1 MAIELVKEN
10 IEYDQLLGENIS
22 NTLVKEEYIIPDT
35 QPDVVE
41 ILLVDAKPSILNKE
55 VMQDKVYLE
64 GQVEFD
70 VLYLGKI
77 EEKTEV
83 CGVSY
88 SSKFT
93 SYIDIAGAEYKM
105 MTEAEC
111 HIEHINSDA
120 VNERK
125 IALEGIIQLKAI
137 VYKQC
142 DIDIVKDVAGLPS
155 VQFLKN
161 PTTVEK
167 FVGTSTIDLVA
178 KSHNQIPSGKPQI
191 SNILKCDVNV
201 HKKQVKLFEGKIVVE
216 AFAEVNVLYKGNDN
230 RELQH
235 IFDDVLFTQET
246 ELEGVTEEMKAYA
259 DFNVDAIEYNINTD
273 EMGENRNLDVEI
285 LIKVEVKV
293 KDKVDIDVI
302 EDAYSPELSLN
313 IKKQEYDLSLMYG
326 QSSIENMV
334 KENIDFK
341 AGQPNPISIV
351 LSLGKVSI
359 TDKKIVDD
367 KVVVDGIIQTSIL
380 YNTEDEEKYLST
392 LNEDIPFSATAEIA
406 GCKIEM
412 NSIAKAFLESIEA
425 SIEANTISI
434 KAIVSIYCKVNYSL
448 HKEFL
453 IDVVP
458 EEGEKPT
465 KKASVTIY
473 SAQAGDTLWKIAKRY
488 NTTIDSIVNINNI
501 ENPEYIALGQKFI
514 IPGRAII

>member
-10 IEYDQLLGENIS
+10 IEYNQLLGENLA

-35 QPDVVE
+35 QPDVLE
-41 ILLVDAKPSILNKE
+41 ILMVDAKPSVINKE

-77 EEKTEV
+77 EEGTEV

-93 SYIDIAGAEYKM
+93 SYIDMQGAEYKM
-105 MTEAEC
+105 LTEAEC
-111 HIEHINSDA
+111 YVEHINCSA

-125 IALEGIIQLKAI
+125 IALEGIIQLKAL

-142 DIDIVKDVAGLPS
+142 NIDIVKDVAGLS
-155 VQFLKN
+155 NVQFLKN

-167 FVGTSTIDLVA
+167 LLGTSTMDMVA
-178 KSHNQIPSGKPQI
+178 KSHKQVPAGKPQI

-201 HKKQVKLFEGKIVVE
+201 HKKQVQLFEGKVVVE
-216 AFAEVNVLYKGNDN
+216 AFAEVNVLYKGNN
-230 RELQH
+230 SRELQH
-235 IFDDVLFTQET
+235 IYDDVLFTQET
-246 ELEGVTEEMKAYA
+246 ELEGVTPDMKAYA
-259 DFNVDAIEYNINTD
+259 DFNVDAVEYNIKED
-273 EMGENRNLDVEI
+273 EAGENRELDVEV
-285 LIKVEVKV
+285 LVKADVKV

-302 EDAYSPELSLN
+302 EDAYSPELNLN
-313 IKKQEYDLSLMYG
+313 IKKQDYDLSLMYG
-326 QSSIENMV
+326 QSTIENMV

-341 AGQPNPISIV
+341 AGEPNATGVV

-367 KVVVDGIIQTSIL
+367 KVVIDGIVQATVL
-380 YNTEDEEKYLST
+380 YNTEDEEKYLRT
-392 LNEDIPFSATAEIA
+392 INEDVPFNAAVEIP
-406 GCKIEM
+406 GCRIDM
-412 NSIAKAFLESIEA
+412 NSIAKVFLESIES
-425 SIEANTISI
+425 SIEANTIAI
-434 KAIVSIYCKVNYSL
+434 KAIVSIYCKVNYKL
-448 HKEFL
+448 HKDFL

-473 SAQAGDTLWKIAKRY
+473 TAQEGDTLWKIAKRY
-488 NTTIDSIVNINNI
+488 NTTIDSIVSINNI
-501 ENPEYIALGQKFI
+501 ENPEYIVIGQKFI
-514 IPGRAII
+514 IPGRAVI